1 MKINAPIKANTHK
14 IRSIPSGSTFM
25 VGDTIYMKVDPDK
38 VIFNCENCTTLD
50 CLTNYGYFA
59 VNLAN
64 GELEMIDTEIAY
76 DTCNCEVNVIV

>member
-1 MKINAPIKANTHK
+1 MKINAPIKANARK

-25 VGDTIYMKVDPDK
+25 IGDTIYMKVDPDK
-38 VIFNCENCTTLD
+38 VVFECEDCRCTE

-64 GELEMIDTEIAY
+64 GELEQIDTEIAY
-76 DTCNCEVNVIV
+76 DTCDCEVNVIV